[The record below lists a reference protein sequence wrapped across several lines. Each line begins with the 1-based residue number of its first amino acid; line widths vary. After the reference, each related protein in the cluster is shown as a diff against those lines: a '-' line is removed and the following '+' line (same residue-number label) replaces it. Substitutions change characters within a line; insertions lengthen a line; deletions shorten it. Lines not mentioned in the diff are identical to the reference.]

1 MGQIIVTEN
10 IRGLE
15 RDSVEANHKFSNVLY
30 IKYFVKDWSYG
41 NKYSKQM
48 NKIPCVV
55 WGEEILFGLNPRKC
69 LKAC

>member
-10 IRGLE
+10 IRVLE

-30 IKYFVKDWSYG
+30 IKHFVKDWSYG

-48 NKIPCVV
+48 SKIPCVV
-55 WGEEILFGLNPRKC
+55 CGEEILFGPDPRKC